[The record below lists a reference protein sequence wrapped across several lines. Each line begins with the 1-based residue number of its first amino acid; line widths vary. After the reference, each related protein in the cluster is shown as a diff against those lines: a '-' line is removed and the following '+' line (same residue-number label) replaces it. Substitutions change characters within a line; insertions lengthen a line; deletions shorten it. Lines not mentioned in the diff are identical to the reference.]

1 MLQLRYIYVGLPL
14 FAAATLVFLGY
25 LAWQRRDAPGAT
37 AFICLTLSLTVWS
50 IGAALEV
57 ASSSLPTALFWSK
70 FKYFGVVTMPATWL
84 AFTLQYTGRG
94 HWLTRRNLALLTI
107 HPILTLLLLWT
118 TETHGLFW
126 SSYRMDTTGAFP
138 VFSVTRNIAFWL
150 HTAYSYLLSFGG
162 MVIFLRRAWHSFR
175 LYRMQLGLL
184 VLTCLVP
191 VAANALT
198 LAGFVP
204 LPGLDLTPVTFTFAS
219 VGALCALLGFRMFD
233 IVPIARDTVIENM
246 ADGVIVLDAENR
258 VIDLNAVTRQLLD
271 PALGEVIGKPAQVVF
286 AAYADL
292 MARYRNTMEMNGEV
306 VLERDGQRRYMDLRI
321 SPIRNRR
328 GKFQGRLI
336 VWRDVTQRK
345 HAEQALSNSIM
356 QLAMLRRADEDLSR
370 KLDLQ
375 YVLAIALDFAL
386 RASDADTGFIGLM
399 EGDMLRVAHLFGN
412 YPDIAVGTYLPPDR
426 GVVGR
431 VMCSQE
437 AELITVGNND
447 TDFVPQIDETRA
459 QICVPL
465 LSQERFV
472 GVLSLQTR
480 KPDHFTPQMFDFL
493 ILVGSRIASAMDN
506 AYLYQVSQNQL
517 TELQALYA
525 RVSHLER
532 LKTDMI
538 TIAAHDLRNP
548 ISIVS
553 NYALMLREEA
563 GALLTDQQRSFLD
576 VIEQAAR
583 RILKITGDILSLE
596 RIEQTA
602 TTMQAVDMCQLVED
616 VFSAHQDQARYKSL
630 RYELILSPDVTPTIS
645 GDPAQLREAMSNLII
660 NAIKYTP
667 VGGRISVKLSQVT
680 FRARFEVEDTGYG
693 IPTNQQSNVF
703 QPFFRVETEETHKIE
718 GSGLGLHLVKNIV
731 ERHHGQMVFQSEY
744 GKGSIFGFEL
754 TLSKRL

>member
-14 FAAATLVFLGY
+14 VAAATLIFLGY
-25 LAWQRRDAPGAT
+25 LAWQRREAPGAV
-37 AFICLTLSLTVWS
+37 AFVYLALSLTIWS

-57 ASSSLPTALFWSK
+57 ASTTLSTAVFWSK
-70 FKYFGVVTMPATWL
+70 FKYFGVVTMPPTWL

-107 HPILTLLLLWT
+107 HPVLTLLLLWT

-138 VFSVTRNIAFWL
+138 VFSATKNIAFWL
-150 HTAYSYLLSFGG
+150 HTAYSYALAVAGAA
-162 MVIFLRRAWHSFR
+162 IFLRQAWRSFH
-175 LYRMQLGLL
+175 LYRMQVGLL
-184 VLTCLVP
+184 VLGCLVP
-191 VAANALT
+191 LASNALT

-219 VGALCALLGFRMFD
+219 AGALYALLGFRMLD
-233 IVPIARDTVIENM
+233 IVPIARDIVIENM
-246 ADGVIVLDAENR
+246 TDGVIVLDAENR
-258 VIDLNAVTRQLLD
+258 VIDLNAATRQLLD
-271 PALGEVIGKPAQVVF
+271 PAMGDVIGKPAQVVF

-292 MARYRNTMEMNGEV
+292 LARYRSTLEMNAEV
-306 VLERDGQRRYMDLRI
+306 ALEREGQQHYLDLRI
-321 SPIRNRR
+321 SPIRDRR
-328 GKFQGRLI
+328 GIFQGRLI
-336 VWRDVTQRK
+336 VWRDITHRK

-356 QLAMLRRADEDLSR
+356 QLAMLRRADEDLNR

-386 RASDADTGFIGLM
+386 RSSDADTGFIGLM

-412 YPDIAVGTYLPPDR
+412 YSDVAVGTYLPPDR

-431 VMCSQE
+431 VMRNQQ
-437 AELITVGNND
+437 AELIT
-447 TDFVPQIDETRA
+447 TRSAEPDFVPRVEGVCA

-472 GVLSLQTR
+472 GVLSLQTS

-538 TIAAHDLRNP
+538 NIAAHDLRNP
-548 ISIVS
+548 IGIVS

-563 GALLTDQQRSFLD
+563 GDLLTEQQKSFLD

-602 TTMQAVDMCQLVED
+602 ATMQPVELCQLVED
-616 VFSAHQDQARYKSL
+616 VFSLHQEQARYKSL
-630 RYELILSPDVTPTIS
+630 RYELVLSPDAAPTVN
-645 GDPAQLREAMSNLII
+645 GDPAQLREAMSNLIV

-667 VGGRISVKLSQVT
+667 VGGRVSVRLSQVT

-693 IPTNQQSNVF
+693 IPANLQANVF
-703 QPFFRVETEETHKIE
+703 QPFFRAETEETHKIE

-731 ERHHGQMVFQSEY
+731 ERHHGQMLFHSEY
-744 GKGSIFGFEL
+744 GQGSTFGFEL
-754 TLSKRL
+754 TLSKRP